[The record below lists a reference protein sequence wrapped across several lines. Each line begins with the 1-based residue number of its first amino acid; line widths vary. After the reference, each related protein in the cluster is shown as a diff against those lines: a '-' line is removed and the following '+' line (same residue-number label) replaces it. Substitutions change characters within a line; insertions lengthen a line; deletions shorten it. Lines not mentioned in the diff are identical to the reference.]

1 MDWKVIGP
9 YREHVIWVRDMPTGE
24 WVVAVVPAASPPEG
38 VSTPG
43 GPSDDR
49 ILPEAF
55 ASDAAAITA
64 AMRHINRE
72 HERRVHRERSRER
85 QMDPAPMDA
94 GLGRRRFLR
103 FPVSLPVVALSPLGE
118 LAGMVRNVG
127 AGGLMAEFPRQ
138 LIQDSAVDLLL
149 QTRRGHV
156 SVAARIVW
164 VAPANGTVRHGCAFS
179 EPKEESFAVGLF
191 VGGSS

>member
-1 MDWKVIGP
+1 MDWKEIGP

-24 WVVAVVPAASPPEG
+24 WVVAVVPAVGPPEG

-43 GPSDDR
+43 GPSDDW

-72 HERRVHRERSRER
+72 HERRVHRERSRGR
-85 QMDPAPMDA
+85 QIDPVPMDV

-103 FPVSLPVVALSPLGE
+103 FPVSLPVMALSPLGE

-127 AGGLMAEFPRQ
+127 AGGLMAEFPGQ
-138 LIQDSAVDLLL
+138 LTQGSTVDLLL

>member
-1 MDWKVIGP
+1 MDWKEIGP
-9 YREHVIWVRDMPTGE
+9 YREHVIWVRDMPTGK
-24 WVVAVVPAASPPEG
+24 WIVAVVPAASPPEG
-38 VSTPG
+38 ASTPG

-72 HERRVHRERSRER
+72 HERRVHRERSGGR

-103 FPVSLPVVALSPLGE
+103 FPVSLPVIALSPLGE
-118 LAGMVRNVG
+118 LAGRVRNVG

-138 LIQDSAVDLLL
+138 LIQDSTVDLLL
-149 QTRRGHV
+149 QTGRGHV